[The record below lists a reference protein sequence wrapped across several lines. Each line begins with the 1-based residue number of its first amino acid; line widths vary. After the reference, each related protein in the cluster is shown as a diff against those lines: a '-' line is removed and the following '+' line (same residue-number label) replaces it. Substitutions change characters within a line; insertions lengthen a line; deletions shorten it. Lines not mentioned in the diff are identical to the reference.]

1 MRNLI
6 LVVEDEEPIRDMIK
20 LALELAGFDVSLA
33 AQVSEAN
40 HLLANKIPELI
51 LLDWM
56 LPDISGIDYITQLK
70 RNSITKNIPIILL
83 TAKAEEESKIKGLET
98 GADDYVTK
106 PFSPR
111 ELVARIKT
119 VLRRGLIATPEG
131 ILTLAGLQLNTN
143 TQQVTIH
150 QQAIALSPLE
160 FRLLHF
166 FMKHPNRVY
175 TRNQLLTHIWGDHI
189 EVFERTVDVC
199 IRRLRIILAKHNV
212 GHVIK
217 TVRGTGYIFSDSHA
231 NIN

>member
-20 LALELAGFDVSLA
+20 LALELAGFNISLA

-40 HLLANKIPELI
+40 YLLANKIPDLI

-56 LPDISGIDYITQLK
+56 LPDTSGIEYIKQLK
-70 RNSITKNIPIILL
+70 RDPITRNIPIILL

-131 ILTLAGLQLNTN
+131 ILTLAGIRLNNN

-150 QQAIALSPLE
+150 HQEIALSPLE

-175 TRNQLLTHIWGDHI
+175 TRNQLLTYIWGSQSD
-189 EVFERTVDVC
+189 VFERTVDVC
-199 IRRLRIILAKHNV
+199 IRRLRTILDKHNL
-212 GHVIK
+212 GRLIK

-231 NIN
+231 NN